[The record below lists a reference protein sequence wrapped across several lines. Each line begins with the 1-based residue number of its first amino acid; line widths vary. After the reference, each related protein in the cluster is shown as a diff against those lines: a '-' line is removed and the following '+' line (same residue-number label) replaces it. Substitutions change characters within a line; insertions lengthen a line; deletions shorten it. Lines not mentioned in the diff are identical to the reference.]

1 MQLPRRSTPR
11 QVKAPKATAVP
22 AAVGP
27 ARPGDFLGDGE
38 AVLPETAVDEAFTS
52 ALADPDMA
60 DDPELLD
67 DIPSVEVDAE
77 PASTPDARAALA
89 TDTGQVSDS
98 VSMYLKEIG
107 ADPLLTAR
115 EEVQLARQLRDGA
128 PNAEQARQRLVR
140 SNLRLVVS
148 VAKKYANRG
157 MNLLDLVQ
165 EGNIGLMRAVERFD
179 PERGFRFS
187 TYATWWI
194 RQAILRSLA
203 EKARMIRIPEYMVDN
218 IAQYQKAFQR
228 LSQQS
233 GREPTVEEVAADL
246 GQEPQRL
253 RDLLGAMQQPA
264 SLEQPLGQDG
274 ESTLGEYIPDER
286 NQTPEEAAVG
296 EVLRTEVERALE
308 MLEGR
313 EKDVLRLRY
322 GLDHTGRA
330 QTLEEVAKTF
340 NLTRERIRQIES
352 RALRKLRNPERASK
366 LRDFMSDE

>member
-1 MQLPRRSTPR
+1 MARRTAPRVTKSL
-11 QVKAPKATAVP
+11 AATAVP
-22 AAVGP
+22 TGAAALDGHDEPKTAIELETEPDIVGL
-27 ARPGDFLGDGE
+27 D
-38 AVLPETAVDEAFTS
+38 ET
-52 ALADPDMA
+52 
-60 DDPELLD
+60 
-67 DIPSVEVDAE
+67 
-77 PASTPDARAALA
+77 LA
-89 TDTGQVSDS
+89 TDEIDLLPEIEQPDALVVSDRRVTPMADTGVVSDS

-107 ADPLLTAR
+107 TDPLLTAR
-115 EEVQLARQLRDGA
+115 QEVQLARQLRAGGPEADV
-128 PNAEQARQRLVR
+128 ARQRLVR

-218 IAQYQKAFQR
+218 VAQYQRAFQR
-228 LSQQS
+228 LAQQT
-233 GREPTVEEVAADL
+233 GREPTPDEVAEDL
-246 GQEPQRL
+246 GQDPQRL
-253 RDLLGAMQQPA
+253 RDLLGAIQQPA
-264 SLEQPLGQDG
+264 SLEQPIGHDG

-296 EVLRTEVERALE
+296 EVLRTEVERALDQ
-308 MLEGR
+308 LEGR
-313 EKDVLRLRY
+313 EKEVLRLRY

-330 QTLEEVAKTF
+330 QTLEEVARSF

-352 RALRKLRNPERASK
+352 RALRKLRNPERANK
-366 LRDFMSDE
+366 LRDFMQDE

>member
-1 MQLPRRSTPR
+1 
-11 QVKAPKATAVP
+11 
-22 AAVGP
+22 
-27 ARPGDFLGDGE
+27 
-38 AVLPETAVDEAFTS
+38 
-52 ALADPDMA
+52 
-60 DDPELLD
+60 
-67 DIPSVEVDAE
+67 
-77 PASTPDARAALA
+77 
-89 TDTGQVSDS
+89 
-98 VSMYLKEIG
+98 MYLKEIG